1 MRLFTQHLQLT
12 LQQSQNLKTM
22 RNILVIAFVLL
33 SAGLFAQTVGNK
45 TAWVADTTTNTETEY
60 LVLASPVAIQY
71 DRLVTLTA
79 WGTNASGTA
88 TVLATPQGSDDNS
101 KWYDLATADT
111 LNNAGTVTNVDYNA
125 THAYYLYYRWK
136 LVSSG
141 TGVTYLGGGIT
152 TKRLN

>member
-1 MRLFTQHLQLT
+1 MR
-12 LQQSQNLKTM
+12 KY
-22 RNILVIAFVLL
+22 LVILLTFLAIGAFAQ
-33 SAGLFAQTVGNK
+33 SAGSK
-45 TAWVADTTTNTETEY
+45 TAWVADTTTNSETEY
-60 LVLASPVAIQY
+60 LVLSSAKAIKAG

-111 LNNAGTVTNVDYNA
+111 LNNAGTVSNVKYTSDG
-125 THAYYLYYRWK
+125 AYFLYYRYK
-136 LVSSG
+136 LVSTG

-152 TKRLN
+152 TKYRD